1 MRYLTGKLVKERTL
15 LYFYMRQKLF
25 LIDNMLQLIWLEMLD
40 WQKSILIFS
49 CQLPM
54 QPSFFFVFNHSSHR
68 VNHLLIILYG
78 CDCYVLILCLFV
90 CFLRY
95 EWRNSAI
102 QIIWHRRRNSWSN
115 NQRMVWDVILYF
127 LLPCNLYL
135 WIK

>member
-1 MRYLTGKLVKERTL
+1 MRYLTGKQVMERTL
-15 LYFYMRQKLF
+15 LHFYIRQKLF

-40 WQKSILIFS
+40 WQKSTLIFS

-54 QPSFFFVFNHSSHR
+54 QPSFFFFFQSFQPQSESFIN
-68 VNHLLIILYG
+68 NLYG
-78 CDCYVLILCLFV
+78 CDCYVLIICLFV

-115 NQRMVWDVILYF
+115 NQRMVWDVLLYF
-127 LLPCNLYL
+127 LLACNLYL